1 MSESQRQTNSRKGL
15 QAADISSP
23 PLYCEAQLDLVDLRM
38 LWGLLY
44 HAVHSNSLQAVTRR
58 NHLVYTGV
66 SVVLSRS
73 CYLPLSGEEYLN
85 GSEVT
90 AVSLP
95 IQRQRGQGSERLE
108 GNWGTQKVEVSCAR
122 LAAKLPRPL
131 NSYCFPF
138 RCHSWS
144 CRNVIGVPLLAT
156 SLLPR
161 LQTAGVRAQRGNFM
175 LADAVIANGPQGSEG
190 TLFML

>member
-1 MSESQRQTNSRKGL
+1 M

-95 IQRQRGQGSERLE
+95 IQRQRGQGSERGWRE
-108 GNWGTQKVEVSCAR
+108 TEAQQVEVE
-122 LAAKLPRPL
+122 
-131 NSYCFPF
+131 
-138 RCHSWS
+138 
-144 CRNVIGVPLLAT
+144 GV
-156 SLLPR
+156 
-161 LQTAGVRAQRGNFM
+161 V
-175 LADAVIANGPQGSEG
+175 QG
-190 TLFML
+190 